1 MSLTILKSKYL
12 IFSGD
17 LNEKFAW
24 QKQRS
29 MDFSLHNQLAVF
41 GDFLCVYL
49 RHRLVIC
56 INLYRYKIHFL
67 NYLKM
72 MSTATPV
79 IKMHVKIYQFDS
91 VHEGWLQFKGEGRE
105 FYLKSRS
112 EKDLK
117 P

>member
-1 MSLTILKSKYL
+1 
-12 IFSGD
+12 
-17 LNEKFAW
+17 
-24 QKQRS
+24 
-29 MDFSLHNQLAVF
+29 
-41 GDFLCVYL
+41 
-49 RHRLVIC
+49 
-56 INLYRYKIHFL
+56 
-67 NYLKM
+67 